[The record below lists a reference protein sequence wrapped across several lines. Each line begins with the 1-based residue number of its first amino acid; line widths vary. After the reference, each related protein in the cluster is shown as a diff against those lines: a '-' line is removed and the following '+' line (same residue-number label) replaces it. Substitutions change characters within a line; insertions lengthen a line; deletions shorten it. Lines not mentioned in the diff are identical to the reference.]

1 RNERADQHRHENR
14 QAANPRHAMRMD
26 PLHRAEIG
34 IERASVQTDSL
45 DYQQS
50 QQSRTNKA
58 HEERKH

>member
-1 RNERADQHRHENR
+1 
-14 QAANPRHAMRMD
+14 MD
-26 PLHRAEIG
+26 PLNRIEIG
-34 IERASVQTDSL
+34 IERAAVQTGVL